1 MDTTAKSSI
10 RTQSKLNGFTLI
22 ELMVAMVIGM
32 VVIGAAIS
40 MFRTTVSHQRSISY
54 RAQLQEESFFLSH
67 ALRQQIAQI
76 GYRPIDDLKVN
87 GRIMPIDDR
96 QTAFPEVPNSW
107 EQGQTI
113 KLVGNSLYYRYYG
126 ASNETGTVDF
136 SVFDCLGNPIA
147 EGSVR
152 ENAISL
158 QDNQLICTVDA
169 NSAVIGGADEG
180 VLIEKIIYEIGI
192 DDDGDREIDRN
203 IDAATATNTDFT
215 NAKQLIVRLLLSTPN
230 GIAVQ
235 KQPYMFNGEQF
246 NSTDRKL
253 RLESEVSMALRN

>member
-1 MDTTAKSSI
+1 MHTAATSRVQTHTKI
-10 RTQSKLNGFTLI
+10 NGFTLI

-40 MFRTTVSHQRSISY
+40 MFRTTISHQRSIRFTS
-54 RAQLQEESFFLSH
+54 QLQEESFFLSH
-67 ALRQQIAQI
+67 VLRQQIAQI
-76 GYRPIDDLKVN
+76 GYRPIDDLKVD

-113 KLVGNSLYYRYYG
+113 KVVGNSFFYRYYG
-126 ASNETGTVDF
+126 ASNEMDTVDF
-136 SVFDCLGNPIA
+136 SVFDCLGNPVA

-158 QDNQLICTVDA
+158 KNNQVVCTVET
-169 NSAVIGGADEG
+169 NSAVIAGADEG
-180 VLIEKIIYEIGI
+180 VLIEKIVYELGI
-192 DDDGDREIDRN
+192 DDDGDRKIDRN
-203 IDAATATNTDFT
+203 IDTATATNTDFI
-215 NAKQLIVRLLLSTPN
+215 NAKQLIVRLLFSTPN
-230 GIAVQ
+230 GVAVQ
-235 KQPYMFNGEQF
+235 KQPYMFNGAQF
-246 NSTDRKL
+246 DSTDRKL